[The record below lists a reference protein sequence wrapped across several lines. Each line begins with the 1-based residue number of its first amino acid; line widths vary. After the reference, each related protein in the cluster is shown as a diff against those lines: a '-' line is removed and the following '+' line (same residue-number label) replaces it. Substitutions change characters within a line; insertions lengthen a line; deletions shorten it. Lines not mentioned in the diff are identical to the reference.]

1 MCSMKCQQLNKKHK
15 LTDYPGKK
23 NVHKGEGL
31 HIFLTFL
38 SGLPYSSILTHV
50 QPVVYYEVLV
60 LAI

>member
-1 MCSMKCQQLNKKHK
+1 MKCQQLNKE
-15 LTDYPGKK
+15 
-23 NVHKGEGL
+23 GEGL

>member
-1 MCSMKCQQLNKKHK
+1 MRSMKCQQLNKE
-15 LTDYPGKK
+15 
-23 NVHKGEGL
+23 GEGL